1 MEANIQHRGQVCT
14 TCRSFGQPHA
24 KPILGGP
31 GVKGERG
38 ESTGRAAAVSLTP
51 QFGGHRDS
59 VGEAEVPITEERK
72 SIMGEES
79 STPVRALR
87 QRGSGDGVAQLE
99 SHADPRADPEPAALQ
114 ARWSF
119 ALREPAS
126 PRKRLQMSAVSSCY
140 PPALSSNHAQG
151 QLAGR
156 QTQPP
161 TGRKMMITPRS
172 TVKSDVVPLMYRVD
186 EAAAALRL
194 SRSSVYELIRSGQL
208 RSVKQGRR
216 RLVPVAALADY
227 VASLG
232 GAA

>member
-1 MEANIQHRGQVCT
+1 
-14 TCRSFGQPHA
+14 
-24 KPILGGP
+24 
-31 GVKGERG
+31 
-38 ESTGRAAAVSLTP
+38 VSLANP
-51 QFGGHRDS
+51 QARGGRVLDTQLGGHRDS
-59 VGEAEVPITEERK
+59 VWEAEVLITEERK

-79 STPVRALR
+79 STPVWALR

-99 SHADPRADPEPAALQ
+99 SHPDPRADPE
-114 ARWSF
+114 ARS
-119 ALREPAS
+119 AS
-126 PRKRLQMSAVSSCY
+126 STLVFRLTRAGETPEKRLQMSAVSSCY

-161 TGRKMMITPRS
+161 TGRKIMITPRS

-216 RLVPVAALADY
+216 RLVPVTALADY